1 MVGGSFGMLPIV
13 VFFEEKIGSSRKE
26 SVCGGLLRRDDRDG
40 MAVLGIETAE
50 EVKHLTGF
58 ADGLPNVPERVSE
71 LLEFPGVLGNI
82 HVALDEVGNLASR

>member
-1 MVGGSFGMLPIV
+1 
-13 VFFEEKIGSSRKE
+13 
-26 SVCGGLLRRDDRDG
+26 

-82 HVALDEVGNLASR
+82 HVTLDEVGNLASR